1 MAEGGGD
8 PLPPEA
14 DHSALSAR
22 KGAAG
27 KPELPRRRSGAAKS
41 GWVEGANRHL
51 NYLAE
56 SIDVNAGGFPET
68 DVPSSRGE
76 KPGVRRSGRS
86 SPRPGKPATW
96 RRAAVCREL
105 PSKGNR

>member
-1 MAEGGGD
+1 VTEGGGD

-56 SIDVNAGGFPET
+56 SIDVNAGGCPET
-68 DVPSSRGE
+68 EPS
-76 KPGVRRSGRS
+76 
-86 SPRPGKPATW
+86 RPGGETW
-96 RRAAVCREL
+96 AASE
-105 PSKGNR
+105 PP